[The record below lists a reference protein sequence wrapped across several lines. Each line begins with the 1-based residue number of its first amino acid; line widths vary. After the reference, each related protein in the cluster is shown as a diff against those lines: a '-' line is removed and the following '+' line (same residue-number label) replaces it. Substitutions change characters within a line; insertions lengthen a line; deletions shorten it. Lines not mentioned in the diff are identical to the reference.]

1 MECNNLCRRDEK
13 HCEYCQKTYIVST
26 EFYRARRPVNN
37 AWVIGYLVKT
47 KDGRIEGILNKAN
60 DFHELAWIK
69 EETLELYEEN
79 GAKYNALVN
88 SEEDERPTLRAILSY
103 RKDSDASFIEVVK
116 QQHPLLSAREDT
128 EVIYRGDI
136 NAIPENVLDLEID
149 AWSRRHGVYIS
160 R

>member
-37 AWVIGYLVKT
+37 MWVIGYLVKT

-60 DFHELAWIK
+60 DFHELAWIN

-79 GAKYNALVN
+79 NAKLD
-88 SEEDERPTLRAILSY
+88 SLTSSKEDERPTLRDILSY
-103 RKDSDASFIEVVK
+103 RKDSDASVIEVIK
-116 QQHPLLSAREDT
+116 QQHPLLSAREDD
-128 EVIYRGDI
+128 EIVYRGDV
-136 NAIPENVLDLEID
+136 NAIPENVLNLEIEV
-149 AWSRRHGVYIS
+149 WSRRHGVYIS

>member
-47 KDGRIEGILNKAN
+47 KDGKIEGILNKAN
-60 DFHELAWIK
+60 DFYELAWIK

-88 SEEDERPTLRAILSY
+88 SEEDERPTLREILVY
-103 RKDSDASFIEVVK
+103 RKDTDASVIEVSKPEPDVMK
-116 QQHPLLSAREDT
+116 EPEILYKGSVDT
-128 EVIYRGDI
+128 
-136 NAIPENVLDLEID
+136 IPENILNMEIT
-149 AWSRRHGVYIS
+149 AWSRRHGIYLA

>member
-1 MECNNLCRRDEK
+1 MECNNLCKRDTK
-13 HCEYCQKTYIVST
+13 HCEYCQKNRIVST
-26 EFYRARRPVNN
+26 EFYRARRPANN

-79 GAKYNALVN
+79 GAKLDASIN
-88 SEEDERPTLRAILSY
+88 SEEDERPTLQDILSY
-103 RKDSDASFIEVVK
+103 RKDTDASVIEVTK
-116 QQHPLLSAREDT
+116 QNQVRLSVREDG
-128 EVIYRGDI
+128 EVLYKGDV
-136 NAIPENVLDLEID
+136 NTMPENILNLEIE
-149 AWSRRHGVYIS
+149 AWSRKHGVYIA

>member
-1 MECNNLCRRDEK
+1 MECNNLCRRDIK
-13 HCEYCQKTYIVST
+13 HCEYCQKTHIVST

-37 AWVIGYLVKT
+37 AWVIGYLVKN
-47 KDGRIEGILNKAN
+47 KDCKIEGILNKAN

-103 RKDSDASFIEVVK
+103 RKDTDASFIEVIK
-116 QQHPLLSAREDT
+116 QHPLLSAREDT
-128 EVIYRGDI
+128 EVVYRGDI
-136 NAIPENVLDLEID
+136 NSIPENVLNLEIE
-149 AWSRRHGVYIS
+149 AWSRKHGVYIS

>member
-1 MECNNLCRRDEK
+1 M
-13 HCEYCQKTYIVST
+13 ST

-47 KDGRIEGILNKAN
+47 KDGKIEGILNKAN

-116 QQHPLLSAREDT
+116 QQHPFILLAAHSLQG
-128 EVIYRGDI
+128 ISI
-136 NAIPENVLDLEID
+136 
-149 AWSRRHGVYIS
+149 SSYIL
-160 R
+160 